1 MKRFVL
7 FCTLVVSFTAC
18 NNNTKF
24 SVEGEIANAGK
35 ETLYLEQV
43 NDAKITLLDSVR
55 LSKTGYYKFK
65 APQTLILNFT
75 VYD

>member
-18 NNNTKF
+18 NNSAKF
-24 SVEGEIANAGK
+24 SVEGEIVNAEK
-35 ETLYLEQV
+35 EMLYLEQV

-55 LSKTGYYKFK
+55 L
-65 APQTLILNFT
+65 
-75 VYD
+75 